1 MVVAKQ
7 LILNEI
13 DLRKRAR
20 MRQARQ
26 KQLSLSADWLV
37 FEHAKELQAIA
48 GLLDKHPTV
57 AELVWQD
64 LAPKGLLNKSGA
76 EGLSAEQ
83 VLRALIIKQ
92 LNGFSY
98 RELAFHLVDSASYGK
113 FCQIAWNQRPSRSA
127 LAACIKAIR
136 AETLEKINR
145 LLVGIAE
152 KNKIE
157 DGKKVRV
164 DTTVVESNIH
174 PPLDSNLLWDCV
186 RVLTR
191 LMEHTRE
198 LLGAEVK
205 FPNRTR
211 RARRR
216 ALGILNARFK
226 EKRKPLYRDLLAV
239 AKETVQSAERVVE
252 VVERVLASGS
262 VDLFDR
268 LRAEGLRKELLHYVA
283 LARRVMNQT
292 ERRVLNE
299 ESVPANEKLVSI
311 FEEHTDI
318 IVKDHRDTFYG
329 HKICLTSGRSTIV
342 TDCTILEGN
351 PADSTLA
358 EQMIDRH
365 IEITGWAPKQA
376 AYDGGFTSKP
386 NLDAIKAKGV
396 EDVAFSKARTLQ
408 ITDMVR
414 SPWVYKKL
422 RNFRAGIEA
431 TISFLKR
438 ISGLDRCTWRSLP
451 SFKSYVWSSIVTFNL
466 LVIARHELA

>member
-1 MVVAKQ
+1 
-7 LILNEI
+7 
-13 DLRKRAR
+13 

-26 KQLSLSADWLV
+26 KQLNLEQDWLA
-37 FEHAKELQAIA
+37 FDHAKELQAIA
-48 GLLDKHPTV
+48 GLLDEHPTV

-64 LAPKGLLNKSGA
+64 LAPKGLLNDTGA
-76 EGLSAEQ
+76 QGLSAEQ

-98 RELAFHLVDSASYGK
+98 RELAFHLADSVTYRK
-113 FCQIAWNQRPSRSA
+113 FCQLGWDQAPSKSV
-127 LAACIKAIR
+127 LASCIKAIR
-136 AETLEKINR
+136 SETLEKINR

-152 KNKIE
+152 KKKIE
-157 DGKKVRV
+157 DGKRVRI

-174 PPLDSNLLWDCV
+174 APLDSNLLWDCV
-186 RVLTR
+186 RVVTR
-191 LMEHTRE
+191 LMENARE
-198 LLGAEVK
+198 LLGTEVS

-239 AKETVQSAERVVE
+239 AKETIASAQGVIEVIERV
-252 VVERVLASGS
+252 AGKGS
-262 VDLFDR
+262 TGLFDR
-268 LRAEGLRKELLHYVA
+268 LAAEGIREELTHYMA
-283 LARRVMNQT
+283 LAQRVMNQT
-292 ERRVLNE
+292 ERRVLNG
-299 ESVPANEKLVSI
+299 ESVPASEKLVSI

-329 HKICLTSGRSTIV
+329 HKICLTSGRSSLV
-342 TDCTILEGN
+342 TDCTILKGN

-365 IEITGWAPKQA
+365 LEITGRVPKQA
-376 AYDGGFTSKP
+376 AYDGGFTSRA
-386 NLDAIKAKGV
+386 NLEAIKAKGV

-414 SPWVYKKL
+414 SSWVYKKL
-422 RNFRAGIEA
+422 RDFRAGIEA

-438 ISGLDRCTWRSLP
+438 VFGLDRCTWRSLP
-451 SFKSYVWSSIVTFNL
+451 SFNSYVWSSIVTFNL
-466 LVIARHELA
+466 LVIARHERTLT